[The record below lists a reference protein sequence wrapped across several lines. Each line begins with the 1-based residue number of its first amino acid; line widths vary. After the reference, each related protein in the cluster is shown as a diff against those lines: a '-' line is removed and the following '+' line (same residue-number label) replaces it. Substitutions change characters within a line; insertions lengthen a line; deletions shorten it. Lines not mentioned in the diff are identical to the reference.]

1 MVNLEQVERPSLY
14 DRLGTNEEFTTI
26 LDMKIPAITIPIKP
40 GRNLAIIV
48 EVALANN
55 ATSAWAT
62 TQPRSLPSSWTP
74 TLSR

>member
-1 MVNLEQVERPSLY
+1 MFY

-48 EVALANN
+48 EVAAMNN
-55 ATSAWAT
+55 RHKRMGLQRGPGICQAAGR
-62 TQPRSLPSSWTP
+62 PF
-74 TLSR
+74 